1 MQLWRRWLRCVR
13 QLRPACARQ
22 RTFLWMVL
30 VLAGLSTRP
39 ERAGIT
45 SLVRVLELR
54 ERAYRR
60 LLHLFH
66 SSALDLVR
74 LTDVWTR
81 LVLKLFTPV
90 RVGNY
95 LVCLA
100 DGIKVGKE
108 GKKMPAVRSLY
119 QSGGSNSKPPYIM
132 GHSFQAIS
140 LLAASRAPWRR
151 CR

>member
-1 MQLWRRWLRCVR
+1 MQLWRRWLKCVE
-13 QLRPACARQ
+13 QLRPACGRR

-30 VLAGLSTRP
+30 ILAGLSTRP

-66 SSALDLVR
+66 SSALDLER
-74 LTDVWTR
+74 LTDVWTG

-90 RVGNY
+90 RYTG
-95 LVCLA
+95 
-100 DGIKVGKE
+100 
-108 GKKMPAVRSLY
+108 
-119 QSGGSNSKPPYIM
+119 
-132 GHSFQAIS
+132 
-140 LLAASRAPWRR
+140 
-151 CR
+151 

>member
-1 MQLWRRWLRCVR
+1 
-13 QLRPACARQ
+13 
-22 RTFLWMVL
+22 MVL
-30 VLAGLSTRP
+30 ILAGLSTRP

-66 SSALDLVR
+66 SSGLDLKR
-74 LTDVWTR
+74 LTDVWIG
-81 LVLKLFTPV
+81 LVLKLFMPV
-90 RVGNY
+90 QVGDY

-100 DGIKVGKE
+100 DGIKVGNGRQE
-108 GKKMPAVRSLY
+108 DARRAQVCINPEAAIPSRPTSWAIRSRPFPCW
-119 QSGGSNSKPPYIM
+119 S
-132 GHSFQAIS
+132 
-140 LLAASRAPWRR
+140 AASRARWRR